1 MSEKV
6 QFQTNVSIDVAL
18 KYNDGKEVT
27 GQYGDQV
34 LYTLT
39 DGRVM
44 YVPPIVKKKIDEL
57 GIGRGELFTITKAEK
72 KNGTRRTIEWV
83 VGANDGGD
91 RKPQTRAQQP
101 NGQSPAQRRGGA
113 LSAPTNGDRHRPR
126 SASEGK
132 GFLVTGQGQFP
143 VTGLGSSGGRGD
155 CDRTLCDRVRSGA
168 AVHQRRSTRDRIE
181 HLHDRREVGVGM
193 ERAHGPDSTTLLI
206 PVNPVSDMSD
216 LWPPNPVPGRHC
228 IQKAHQKRH
237 LGQSGSQDW

>member
-6 QFQTNVSIDVAL
+6 QFQTNVPVEVAL

-101 NGQSPAQRRGGA
+101 NGKRR
-113 LSAPTNGDRHRPR
+113 LSAAGEPYRRRQT
-126 SASEGK
+126 ET
-132 GFLVTGQGQFP
+132 VTGRVHP
-143 VTGLGSSGGRGD
+143 ARG
-155 CDRTLCDRVRSGA
+155 
-168 AVHQRRSTRDRIE
+168 
-181 HLHDRREVGVGM
+181 
-193 ERAHGPDSTTLLI
+193 
-206 PVNPVSDMSD
+206 
-216 LWPPNPVPGRHC
+216 
-228 IQKAHQKRH
+228 KAF
-237 LGQSGSQDW
+237 W